1 VQNAAVKAAAG
12 FVETH
17 LAVVDS
23 VPGSCNMCWEELT
36 LFENQALEPT
46 LDCSHSDR
54 RKAQSVYYFN
64 IISHNT

>member
-46 LDCSHSDR
+46 
-54 RKAQSVYYFN
+54 
-64 IISHNT
+64 